1 LSYGILTFLT
11 NYYVDETRPDIAVWL

>member
-11 NYYVDETRPDIAVWL
+11 NYYVDETRPDIAVW